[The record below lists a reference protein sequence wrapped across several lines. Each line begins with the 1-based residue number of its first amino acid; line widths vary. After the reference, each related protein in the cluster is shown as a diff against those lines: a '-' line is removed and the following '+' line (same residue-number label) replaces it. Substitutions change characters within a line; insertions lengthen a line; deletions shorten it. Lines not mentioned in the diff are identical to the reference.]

1 VVGLVAVG
9 LLYHQAKTAHTQ
21 VVVATIGVV
30 GVSITA
36 VGSLVGVL
44 VKTSIDAR
52 AARLAE
58 EAEANRKTEA
68 ANAAELAK
76 LETAMRAVELLTNP
90 DGSPAAG
97 ARQAGALMVLCF
109 PPLEQLDP
117 ALALLETNWRSGGIA
132 ASAGVT
138 IIERA
143 LSSPSG
149 AMQEEA
155 AAILFR
161 HSDLLVS
168 SDGRS
173 CYWPEIG
180 TQYPTCPRIR
190 GTIYSLRGWRCSPL
204 GARATLWT

>member
-1 VVGLVAVG
+1 
-9 LLYHQAKTAHTQ
+9 
-21 VVVATIGVV
+21 
-30 GVSITA
+30 
-36 VGSLVGVL
+36 
-44 VKTSIDAR
+44 
-52 AARLAE
+52 
-58 EAEANRKTEA
+58 
-68 ANAAELAK
+68 
-76 LETAMRAVELLTNP
+76 MRAVELLTNP

-190 GTIYSLRGWRCSPL
+190 GTISSLRGWRCSPL